1 MIRFE
6 NINLSYDNKTNIIEN
21 LNLTINDNEFLVIIG
36 PSGCGK
42 SSLVKMLSGLIKPTS
57 GNIFIDD
64 KLVNEAEP
72 FNRGISFM
80 QQNAKPYPHLS
91 VFDNIAFPL
100 QLKKLDKETVKN
112 KVIEIADKLSIK
124 PYLSRLPKEL
134 SGGEY
139 QRLNL
144 ARTLVLDN
152 NIVIF
157 DEPLSSLDYNLKD
170 NMKRDIK
177 ELHKLYNHTT
187 IYITHDRKE
196 AMSLAD
202 RIVLMKD
209 GKIIQV
215 GTPMELYLNP
225 INTFSASFL
234 SKMNYI
240 NHDNYI
246 IGFRPADVSLDGDL
260 KVEIIDSEIVDGK
273 KNVYA
278 KLDDEKIEFIVD
290 INRELKKEEFIK
302 INKEYIFD
310 FDTKM
315 RKDMD

>member
-100 QLKKLDKETVKN
+100 QLKKLDKNAIKN
-112 KVIEIADKLSIK
+112 KVEEIADKLSIK

-278 KLDDEKIEFIVD
+278 KLDNEEIEFIVD

>member
-100 QLKKLDKETVKN
+100 QLKKLDKNAIKN
-112 KVIEIADKLSIK
+112 KVEEIADKLSIK

-246 IGFRPADVSLDGDL
+246 IGFRPTDVSLDGNL